1 MLRWRLI
8 LCCTPLLFA
17 QGGEIRA
24 MMQNSQATWNR
35 GDLVAFVADYDD
47 SPETTFV
54 GKDVTHGGTAAVLAR
69 YRAHYPSREAM
80 GTLTYSELEVRVL
93 APDLVLAN
101 GKWELKR
108 TAGGG
113 GDASGRFTL
122 VIRKT
127 SKGWKIIHDH
137 SS

>member
-1 MLRWRLI
+1 VARRPFWSATGRTI
-8 LCCTPLLFA
+8 PPAKPL
-17 QGGEIRA
+17 
-24 MMQNSQATWNR
+24 
-35 GDLVAFVADYDD
+35 
-47 SPETTFV
+47 
-54 GKDVTHGGTAAVLAR
+54 
-69 YRAHYPSREAM
+69 
-80 GTLTYSELEVRVL
+80 GTLNYSEIAVRQL
-93 APDLVLAN
+93 APDLVLVN

-108 TAGGG
+108 TATGG